1 MSSRSVQRV
10 THAQGAAGGGRPT
23 AFNTARA
30 DKAESRRIA
39 LSPIRTVTVGP
50 GISPGL
56 LTLNV
61 AEALA
66 GFEA

>member
-1 MSSRSVQRV
+1 MPDNRER
-10 THAQGAAGGGRPT
+10 GARPLGGVAPH
-23 AFNTARA
+23 
-30 DKAESRRIA
+30 A

-50 GISPGL
+50 GIAPSL